1 MNINSFLGSKKLSN
15 YFWKTYREDPQNIE
29 TESHRLLHRS
39 GFISQV
45 SSGIFSFLPIGWRSI
60 EKIKNIIREEMN
72 KSGALEINL
81 RQLPRSLFSE
91 VISPFIEPLDLRIFT
106 SALVSTP

>member
-1 MNINSFLGSKKLSN
+1 M
-15 YFWKTYREDPQNIE
+15 
-29 TESHRLLHRS
+29 HRS

-72 KSGALEINL
+72 NSGALEINM
-81 RQLPRSLFSE
+81 PLFNH
-91 VISPFIEPLDLRIFT
+91 LIFGEIPEGWILLYP
-106 SALVSTP
+106 SSKI